1 MLHPPPKV
9 HSPFLGAA
17 ILVQVKL
24 RHLFYQIFDLRG
36 QLVIINELCY
46 FHIHY
51 LNHIYKKHSAMEL
64 FHSSSPPPPP
74 PHQTTQHN
82 LEIHHTDVSSKLLNH
97 PQISQKDQENI

>member
-17 ILVQVKL
+17 ILVQVKV
-24 RHLFYQIFDLRG
+24 RHHFYQIFDLRG

-51 LNHIYKKHSAMEL
+51 LNHIYKKAMEL

-74 PHQTTQHN
+74 LHTKLHSTTLKFTTQMF
-82 LEIHHTDVSSKLLNH
+82 H
-97 PQISQKDQENI
+97 PSY